1 MSRAKSKSPKIKE
14 GDRVHYHPI
23 IGREHNGET
32 YTVLTVGELG
42 KEPVAW
48 LFGKSGCVSIEALS
62 LAEDSA
68 HEAAMSG
75 KEKDK

>member
-1 MSRAKSKSPKIKE
+1 MNARAKTKTPTFKV

-32 YTVLTVGELG
+32 YTILTIGELG

-48 LFGKSGCVSIEALS
+48 LFGKSGCVSLFALS
-62 LAEDSA
+62 LAEDTERA
-68 HEAAMSG
+68 GRAG
-75 KEKDK
+75 